1 MIFPK
6 VVMSSVVVLG
16 IMAMSNNAKASIT
29 NANHH
34 SPQIYLS
41 KLIVQSDTTVNP
53 LAAEIANLEIE
64 RVLLLSR
71 YTLNSPQVVATN
83 NKIQDT
89 RNRYMQ
95 ARGNN
100 ALLNQTIA
108 NALVNKIASLEVE
121 TALLYA
127 RYPQHSPQIITAES
141 DVTGLRDRLSKL
153 NLRNHKSTLNSAVSQ
168 AIKNKISQLQQEI
181 IQLKARYQINSVEV
195 ITAQEKVRF
204 LQKRLSTLI

>member
-6 VVMSSVVVLG
+6 LVISSVVVLG
-16 IMAMSNNAKASIT
+16 IMAISNNAKAAIT

-34 SPQIYLS
+34 SPQSNLS

-53 LAAEIANLEIE
+53 LAAEIANLEIQ

-83 NKIQDT
+83 NKIQDA
-89 RNRYMQ
+89 RNRYIQ

-100 ALLNQTIA
+100 VLLNRTIA
-108 NALVNKIASLEVE
+108 NALVKKIANLEVE

-127 RYPQHSPQIITAES
+127 RYPQHSPQITTAES
-141 DVTGLRDRLSKL
+141 DLTGLRDRLSKL
-153 NLRNHKSTLNSAVSQ
+153 NFSNHKTTLNSAVSQ
-168 AIKNKISQLQQEI
+168 AINNKISQLQQEI

-204 LQKRLSTLI
+204 LQKRLSTLS